1 MAPADTSPLKLVI
14 AVRHPF
20 ELWNAP
26 AWISE
31 RLRRDFPQLEIVH
44 LPDYKGLNREIVDAD
59 VYIGWSIRAEQLQA
73 ARKLRWVHSPAAAVH
88 QLMIPELVSSDLQV
102 TNAAEVHGPV
112 VAEHAIAQVLALAK
126 RLPSAVRYQAQRVWS
141 QEQLW
146 NERPRPREIAG
157 STLLLLGLGNIGRN
171 IASRALA
178 LGMRVVAAREHPG
191 KENGLDGVEVH
202 GSGELDVL
210 LAQADFFVLAAPLT
224 DRTRHIIKAE
234 RLRCMRP
241 ECYLINVAR
250 APLIDDSAL
259 LEALQSHRI
268 AGVALDVFS
277 SEPLPPDSP
286 YWDLDNVLI
295 TPHSAALTERL
306 WERHY
311 ALIAENLRRFLAG
324 EPLRGVVD
332 KHSGY

>member
-1 MAPADTSPLKLVI
+1 MAPADTRLLKLVI

-31 RLRRDFPQLEIVH
+31 RLRSDFPQIEVVH
-44 LPDYKGLNREIVDAD
+44 LPDYKGLDREMADAD
-59 VYIGWSIRAEQLQA
+59 VYIGWTIRPEQLRA
-73 ARKLRWVHSPAAAVH
+73 ARELRWIHSPAAAVH
-88 QLMIPELVSSDLQV
+88 QLMIPELVSSDVQV

-146 NERPRPREIAG
+146 NEQPRPREVAG

-178 LGMRVVAAREHPG
+178 LSMRVVAVREHPG

-224 DRTRHIIKAE
+224 DRTRHIINAE
-234 RLRCMRP
+234 RLRRMRP
-241 ECYLINVAR
+241 ECYVINVAR
-250 APLIDDSAL
+250 APLINDSAL

-268 AGVALDVFS
+268 AGAALDVFS

-324 EPLRGVVD
+324 ELLRGVVD
-332 KHSGY
+332 KRSGY